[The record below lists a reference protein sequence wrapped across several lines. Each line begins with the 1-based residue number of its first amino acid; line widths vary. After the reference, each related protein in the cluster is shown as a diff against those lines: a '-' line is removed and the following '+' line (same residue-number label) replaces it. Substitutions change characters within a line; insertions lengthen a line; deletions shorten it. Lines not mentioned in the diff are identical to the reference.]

1 MDEEFLVVITT
12 CPDPESARCLATKAV
27 QSGLAACVNQLP
39 GVNSFYSWEGKLQQ
53 TVEIM
58 LLFKTRR
65 SAYEALETLL
75 QDAHP
80 YELPEI
86 IAVPITHGSPGYLKW
101 IEDNTSQ

>member
-1 MDEEFLVVITT
+1 MDEEFLLVLTT
-12 CPDPESARCLATKAV
+12 CPDPESARRLTTKAV
-27 QSGLAACVNQLP
+27 EAKLAACVNQLP

-65 SAYEALETLL
+65 PAYEALEALL
-75 QDAHP
+75 QVEHP

-86 IAVPITHGSPGYLKW
+86 IAVPINHGSPGYLKW
-101 IEDNTSQ
+101 IEDNTT